1 MVEII
6 SAFIASVGAVI
17 AAYVTVKNKKNIE
30 QWKDDI
36 NKNTSRT
43 VNSVATIYGEMWWLL
58 HTLNADRVFIIQ
70 PHPLINYLYISI
82 GLEVV
87 RNGVNKLTYSV
98 KDLPMADV
106 SQFISQLAK
115 EDFIYYQ
122 DAEQDCSD
130 KRAKAI
136 FSTNG
141 TSQLAIKKLTDLND
155 NWIGSLCVD
164 TTLDGKL
171 DETIMVRTIAEAAN
185 NIQYILPEY
194 SRLPQ

>member
-6 SAFIASVGAVI
+6 SAFIAAVGAIV
-17 AAYVTVKNKKNIE
+17 ASYVAVLNKRNIE
-30 QWKDDI
+30 KWKEDI
-36 NKNTSRT
+36 SKDSSKKVSN
-43 VNSVATIYGEMWWLL
+43 VATIYGEMWGLL

-70 PHPLINYLYISI
+70 PHPLINYLYLSI

-87 RNGVNKLTYSV
+87 RNGVNKLTYSI

-106 SQFISQLAK
+106 ANFTSKIAK

-130 KRAKAI
+130 KRATAI